1 MAIRNRL
8 PVPSTPAQAVFDL
21 SCCCFIFLG
30 HTWDSVKLIFQGNL
44 LVQCLQGKRFFAAF
58 VLCFLLIPRVVS
70 CSQFSAPHSSSSRI
84 GAAWA
89 GFGRTPQPLAGVPP
103 STGTW
108 FDGDENPGQGTGKQ
122 KESLCL
128 QGRAGKGLDLLPLQR
143 SQSPARAFHLR
154 MISST
159 QIFLRLGISLNKLQ
173 FKTG

>member
-1 MAIRNRL
+1 M
-8 PVPSTPAQAVFDL
+8 L
-21 SCCCFIFLG
+21 S
-30 HTWDSVKLIFQGNL
+30 H
-44 LVQCLQGKRFFAAF
+44 A
-58 VLCFLLIPRVVS
+58 
-70 CSQFSAPHSSSSRI
+70 HSSLLLTPI
-84 GAAWA
+84 PPELGLP
-89 GFGRTPQPLAGVPP
+89 GLVLGRTPQPLAGVPP

-143 SQSPARAFHLR
+143 SQSRARAFHLR